1 MTPARPTAPPVTLI
15 NFGVQDLQRALTLY
29 QKMAG
34 KRIQDQMIKSY
45 FFRSGVSCWV
55 CLT

>member
-15 NFGVQDLQRALTLY
+15 NFGVQDLQRALALY